1 MGVLFVLVSFLSCIV
16 DPCCRSHVSVLSLGR
31 KLMKKFEH
39 GAELA
44 KDMGVSEDT
53 LKAAF
58 DDYNQIVDGKKQDP
72 YGKRFF
78 QGSWRMNDTFYVA
91 VMEAVLHYTV
101 SARRGACS

>member
-1 MGVLFVLVSFLSCIV
+1 
-16 DPCCRSHVSVLSLGR
+16 
-31 KLMKKFEH
+31 MKKFEH

-78 QGSWRMNDTFYVA
+78 ESGKWKMNDTFYVA
-91 VMEAVLHYTV
+91 VMEAVLHYSV
-101 SARRGACS
+101 SPASVRSLLQAD